1 MNQGKIWR
9 VVKPTVGVPL
19 FLTAVAV
26 SSFMVHYMLLTHTT
40 WLPAYYQ
47 GGTKAAAAAKTAA
60 APAATATVAAAET
73 PAPATKK
80 Q

>member
-19 FLTAVAV
+19 FLAAVAV
-26 SSFMVHYMLLTHTT
+26 SSFTVHYQILTHTT
-40 WLPAYYQ
+40 WVPAFLQ
-47 GGTKAAAAAKTAA
+47 GGNKAKATAA
-60 APAATATVAAAET
+60 ADAPTTVATAPSAQ
-73 PAPATKK
+73 K

>member
-26 SSFMVHYMLLTHTT
+26 GSFSVHYMLLTHTN
-40 WLPAYYQ
+40 WVPAFLN
-47 GGTKAAAAAKTAA
+47 GGQKAKAAQVDS
-60 APAATATVAAAET
+60 APKVAQVS
-73 PAPATKK
+73 APIK

>member
-9 VVKPTVGVPL
+9 VVKPTIGVPL

-26 SSFMVHYMLLTHTT
+26 SSFTVHYQILTHTS
-40 WLPAYYQ
+40 WLPGYLQ
-47 GGTKAAAAAKTAA
+47 GGNKAKATAA
-60 APAATATVAAAET
+60 ADAPATVAT
-73 PAPATKK
+73 APTSQK

>member
-19 FLTAVAV
+19 FLGAVAV
-26 SSFMVHYMLLTHTT
+26 GSFSVHYMLLTHTT
-40 WLPAYYQ
+40 WLPAYLQ
-47 GGTKAAAAAKTAA
+47 GGQKAKVAQVDTTTLTAQ
-60 APAATATVAAAET
+60 ATA
-73 PAPATKK
+73 PLK

>member
-26 SSFMVHYMLLTHTT
+26 SSFTVHYMLLTHTQ

-47 GGTKAAAAAKTAA
+47 GGNKAKAT
-60 APAATATVAAAET
+60 PAASLASPTTVAAA
-73 PAPATKK
+73 PSAQKP
-80 Q
+80 

>member
-9 VVKPTVGVPL
+9 VVKPTIGVPL

-26 SSFMVHYMLLTHTT
+26 SSFTVHYMLLTHTT

-47 GGTKAAAAAKTAA
+47 GGAKMKS
-60 APAATATVAAAET
+60 AAAESTTAVATAAQQT
-73 PAPATKK
+73 PQK

>member
-19 FLTAVAV
+19 FLAAVAV
-26 SSFMVHYMLLTHTT
+26 SSFSVHYMLLTHTS
-40 WLPAYYQ
+40 WLPGYLQ
-47 GGTKAAAAAKTAA
+47 GGMKAAAKTSAIT
-60 APAATATVAAAET
+60 PAATATVAAAET
-73 PAPATKK
+73 PKK

>member
-9 VVKPTVGVPL
+9 VVKPTIGVPL

-26 SSFMVHYMLLTHTT
+26 SSFTVHYMLLTHTT
-40 WLPAYYQ
+40 WMPAYYQ
-47 GGTKAAAAAKTAA
+47 GGSKAKATAA
-60 APAATATVAAAET
+60 ADSPSTMAAA
-73 PAPATKK
+73 PSSGK